1 MISDRSRGDRNEPP
15 GDEPGGPAASGVLER
30 SVLSTSEAAAA
41 LGLSQ
46 AAIRR
51 AITSG
56 DLAAT
61 RHGAKWHISG
71 DEVVR
76 FARQRNLPLPLV
88 PRERVVAFPAP
99 PDLTSVLPTPSSE
112 LIGRDTEV
120 AQLIILLADPAT
132 WLVTLTGP
140 GGIGKTRLALAAA
153 EAMRDRMPDGAIF
166 VDLSAVTRPADAIPA
181 IAQALGLRE
190 RAGQDQRR
198 QIAGFLRT
206 KELLLVLDNVEQIIA
221 AAPEIARIVR
231 QAGTTVLATSR
242 ALLRVGGEREMP
254 VPPLPLASRDATP
267 VELLASDA
275 GRLFVARARDRDPSF
290 VVDEQSAPLIAQICA
305 RLDGLPLAIELA
317 AARTKLLP
325 PRQLHD
331 RLERTL
337 ALLTRGDRD
346 APPRHLTMRDAIA
359 WSYDLLTSDEQHL
372 FRRLAIFA
380 GGFTLD
386 AAEAVAGSASE
397 GGRWEAGESDG
408 KTARRQDGQGDEMP
422 LPVGGHTPASR
433 LPPPASPVL
442 DRLDALL
449 GQSMVTREL
458 GADGEPRFRMLETIR
473 EFGLERLDAADDA
486 VFRAA
491 HARYFGELTQA
502 LRPIVVTESARAP
515 LERLAADD
523 ANLRAALDWLADQ
536 ESVAGFGAMV
546 ADLSGYWRAYSLLA
560 DAEEWTERALARRE
574 QIPLPDQAR
583 LLIAS
588 GILLGF
594 RGDAAR
600 AEAALAEGLSL
611 SRATGDA
618 FDLAMAL
625 TSYGASCN
633 QQGQYTAATDFLEEG
648 RTVAA
653 AIADPRDRAA
663 MMGRALANLG
673 VTAREQGDFA
683 AARSLCEA
691 ALASYQGFGF
701 DLAETRALMDL
712 AGIAKDQG
720 DLPPMVA
727 RYQTC
732 LAQTGER
739 GDMRVVFEALSGI
752 ASACTAWGQPRHAI
766 LLYGAADA
774 LRERVGLAM
783 SLPSDAAVTER
794 SLSTL
799 HKALSDAD
807 YAAGWAEGRALP
819 LAQALAIAAAVTP
832 DAAESTP
839 ARPAAPFL
847 LTRREREVL
856 RLLAEGRTDRD
867 IAAALFIGPRT
878 VSWHVSAIL
887 NKLGVNT
894 RREAATKARV
904 DGLL

>member
-1 MISDRSRGDRNEPP
+1 MINDRSRGDRKEPHR
-15 GDEPGGPAASGVLER
+15 DEPGRPAASVILDR
-30 SVLSTSEAAAA
+30 SVLSTSEAGAV

-51 AITSG
+51 AIASG
-56 DLAAT
+56 DLVAV
-61 RHGAKWHISG
+61 RHGAAWHISG

-99 PDLTSVLPTPSSE
+99 SDFASVLPTPSSE

-120 AQLIILLADPAT
+120 AHLITLLADPAT

-198 QIAGFLRT
+198 QIADFLRS
-206 KELLLVLDNVEQIIA
+206 KELLLILDNVEQIIA

-242 ALLRVGGEREMP
+242 APLRVGGEREMP

-267 VELLASDA
+267 DELLASDA

-337 ALLTRGDRD
+337 ALLTCGDRD

-372 FRRLAIFA
+372 FRQLAIFA

-386 AAEAVAGSASE
+386 AAEWV
-397 GGRWEAGESDG
+397 GGRRSE
-408 KTARRQDGQGDEMP
+408 
-422 LPVGGHTPASR
+422 VGGTTNHPSSDLR
-433 LPPPASPVL
+433 LPTSDPVL

-473 EFGLERLDAADDA
+473 EFGLERLDAAEDA

-536 ESVAGFGAMV
+536 ESVAGFAAMV

-560 DAEEWTERALARRE
+560 DAEQWIGRVLARRE
-574 QIPLPDQAR
+574 QIPLPDRAR

-600 AEAALAEGLSL
+600 AEVALAEGLAL

-633 QQGQYTAATDFLEEG
+633 QQGQYTEATAFLEEG

-653 AIADPRDRAA
+653 AIADPRERAA
-663 MMGRALANLG
+663 MVGRALANLG

-739 GDMRVVFEALSGI
+739 GDMRVVYEALSGI
-752 ASACTAWGQPRHAI
+752 ASACAAWGQWRHAI
-766 LLYGAADA
+766 LLFGAADA
-774 LRERVGLAM
+774 VRERVGLAM

-799 HKALSDAD
+799 HKALSDTD
-807 YAAGWAEGRALP
+807 YAASWAEGRALP

-832 DAAESTP
+832 AAAGQKP
-839 ARPAAPFL
+839 AQPAAPFL

-867 IAAALFIGPRT
+867 IAEALFIGPRT

-887 NKLGVNT
+887 NKLGVTT
-894 RREAATKARV
+894 RREAATKARA